1 MVNQLD
7 RSVTCMR
14 ALLHSLS
21 STFVKDNQ
29 LWRYLS
35 SHHCC
40 FTDPYCHKPTQS
52 NVTQNHTDTQQP
64 KLKSH
69 RPTLTHT
76 NPNNVTPIENNLSRS
91 IRKCQANCGRKIDL
105 GNLKWLKLPKNA
117 TYPFKYHMW
126 SVLDTQKLG
135 SKAPTTNRMLLN
147 AVWVPRSGRWQQ
159 ALGVTRTK
167 IVYFHRYLWHFFW
180 WESLDIV
187 ELKG

>member
-1 MVNQLD
+1 MIINCEG
-7 RSVTCMR
+7 TCQVIIVF
-14 ALLHSLS
+14 SPTTLS
-21 STFVKDNQ
+21 Q
-29 LWRYLS
+29 
-35 SHHCC
+35 
-40 FTDPYCHKPTQS
+40 TDPKQCHTEPHWHTPTQ
-52 NVTQNHTDTQQP
+52 
-64 KLKSH
+64 
-69 RPTLTHT
+69 
-76 NPNNVTPIENNLSRS
+76 NNVTPIENNLSRS
-91 IRKCQANCGRKIDL
+91 IRKCQANCGRKIDP

-147 AVWVPRSGRWQQ
+147 TVWVPGFGRWQQ